1 MESGLHKI
9 IFIIEHLPE
18 HEMLSRTFLELW
30 MSRYEA
36 ERVPMESA
44 ARYLRDETVVW
55 EASDGMRDETAESA
69 AGACADAG
77 SGKPQTGIL
86 VVTDRPDIGKLCA
99 ETSCAVI
106 GYLHEQNADSS
117 FTGVRYLIE
126 DISGLDAD
134 FCEMVY
140 RRSHGLPCTILET
153 ERCIVREIETGDVDR
168 LYEIY
173 AEPSITAY
181 IESLYADRQEEI
193 SYTKDYIANVY
204 GFYGYGMWIVEDR
217 ASGNVIGRAGIEPKE
232 DCAELGYVIAK
243 EYQSQGYATEVC
255 RAILAYAR
263 DKLGLTEVCA
273 RVRKDNAASVR
284 ICEKL
289 GFEPA
294 HEGFF
299 PEEQDAAGQKVQT
312 WIKNLQGLPW

>member
-18 HEMLSRTFLELW
+18 HELLSRTFLELW

-44 ARYLRDETVVW
+44 ARYLRDETV
-55 EASDGMRDETAESA
+55 ERA

-99 ETSCAVI
+99 EKNCAVI

-117 FTGVRYLIE
+117 FAGVRYLIE

-134 FCEMVY
+134 FCELVY
-140 RRSHGLPCTILET
+140 RRSHGLPCSILET

-173 AEPSITAY
+173 AEPGITAY

-204 GFYGYGMWIVEDR
+204 GFYGYGMWIVEDK
-217 ASGNVIGRAGIEPKE
+217 ADGNVIGRAGIEPKE

-263 DKLGLTEVCA
+263 NKLGLTEVCA

-294 HEGFF
+294 REGFF
-299 PEEQDAAGQKVQT
+299 SEKQDAAGPKEQI
-312 WIKNLQGLPW
+312 WIKKLQGLPW

>member
-18 HEMLSRTFLELW
+18 HELLSRTFLELW

-36 ERVPMESA
+36 ERIPTES
-44 ARYLRDETVVW
+44 V
-55 EASDGMRDETAESA
+55 
-69 AGACADAG
+69 AGACADAAEREASDG
-77 SGKPQTGIL
+77 MQDETAEREASDGIL

-99 ETSCAVI
+99 QKNCAVI
-106 GYLHEQNADSS
+106 GYLHEQNADAS
-117 FTGVRYLIE
+117 FAGVRYLIE

-173 AEPSITAY
+173 AEPGMTAY

-204 GFYGYGMWIVEDR
+204 GFYGYGMWIVEDK
-217 ASGNVIGRAGIEPKE
+217 ADGNVIGRAGIEPKE

-289 GFEPA
+289 GFETA

-299 PEEQDAAGQKVQT
+299 LEKQDAEEQKVQI